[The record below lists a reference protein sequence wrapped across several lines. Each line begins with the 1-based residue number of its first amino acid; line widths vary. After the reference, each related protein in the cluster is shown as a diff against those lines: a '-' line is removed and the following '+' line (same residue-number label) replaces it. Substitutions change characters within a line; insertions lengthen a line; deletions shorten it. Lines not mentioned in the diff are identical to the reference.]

1 MPINTLYVRLRV
13 VLNNIISFEYNYI
26 TLALAA
32 NPYIQ
37 THGNLEV

>member
-1 MPINTLYVRLRV
+1 MPINTLCVRLCV
-13 VLNNIISFEYNYI
+13 VLNSISFEYNYI
-26 TLALAA
+26 TLELAA